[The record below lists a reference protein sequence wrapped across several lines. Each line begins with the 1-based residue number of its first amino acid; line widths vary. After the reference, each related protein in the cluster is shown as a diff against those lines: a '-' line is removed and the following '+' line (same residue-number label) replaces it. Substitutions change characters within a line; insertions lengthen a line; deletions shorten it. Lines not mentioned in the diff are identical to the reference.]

1 MGHLLT
7 AISAVLAI
15 LLGVML
21 VRRSVLPEIP
31 RLITAFSLFLIIF
44 GAGMIYY
51 FEGEIEGALAQ
62 KHWPVTDGIVIRA
75 EIVGSRAFRPEVT
88 CAYEIDGQ
96 KYRLTTNLG
105 TPGFGNKRSRRDTA
119 GRILQEYP
127 VGRIVSIHYD
137 PEDPARAFLRVGP
150 AWNTFMKLSLGML
163 ILIPGMIGFTGNFL
177 KRIIKS
183 KRNTNKEVKS

>member
-1 MGHLLT
+1 MGHILT
-7 AISAVLAI
+7 AISAILAI
-15 LLGVML
+15 FISVLLA
-21 VRRSVLPEIP
+21 RKSVLPEIP
-31 RLITAFSLFLIIF
+31 RLITAFSLFLILF

-62 KHWPVTDGIVIRA
+62 KHWPVTEGTVIHA
-75 EIVGSRAFRPEVT
+75 EIAGTRAFRPEVT
-88 CAYEIDGQ
+88 CEYQIDGH
-96 KYRLTTNLG
+96 KYRLKTDLG

-127 VGRIVSIHYD
+127 EGRTVQIHYD
-137 PEDPARAFLRVGP
+137 PEDPSRAFLRVGP

-163 ILIPGMIGFTGNFL
+163 ILITGMIGFTGNFL

-183 KRNTNKEVKS
+183 NIDTNKEVRS